1 MREKGQT
8 LGLMAEVG
16 ETGLVFDIQ
25 RFSIHD
31 GPGIRT
37 TVFLKGCPLACP
49 WCHNPESQAAAPE
62 LMLWP
67 GRCIRCEA
75 CLPVCPHGA
84 IALAVDEGGR
94 RTVTDPA
101 RCELCAA
108 CVDACYA
115 GAREMVGQWMTVGE
129 VLAEV
134 VRDVPFYDQSGGG
147 VTFSGGEPL
156 AQPEFLSALL
166 QACRAREIDTTVDTC
181 GYAPWGVVDEVR
193 RYVGLFL
200 YDLKLMDDT
209 RHRQLTGVSNEPILD
224 NLQRLAAGG
233 QRLRVRV
240 PVIPGLND
248 DEANLR
254 ALGATVAALPGPVGI
269 DLLAYH
275 PTARDK
281 YQRLN
286 RAYPLATLQAPTE
299 KQMATVAARLRLFG
313 INVRIGG

>member
-1 MREKGQT
+1 
-8 LGLMAEVG
+8 MAEVG
-16 ETGLVFDIQ
+16 EAGLVFDIQ

-49 WCHNPESQAAAPE
+49 WCHNPESQSSSLE

-67 GRCIRCEA
+67 GRCIACES
-75 CLPVCPHGA
+75 CLAACPHGA
-84 IALAVDEGGR
+84 ITLVEDEGER
-94 RTVTDPA
+94 RIVTDLG
-101 RCELCAA
+101 RCRLCAS
-108 CVDACYA
+108 CVEACYA
-115 GAREMVGQWMTVGE
+115 GAREIVGRRMTVGE

-134 VRDVPFYDQSGGG
+134 VRDVAFYDQSGGG

-166 QACRAREIDTTVDTC
+166 QACRAREIHTTVDTC
-181 GYAPWGVVDEVR
+181 GYAPWRVVDAVR
-193 RYVGLFL
+193 RYVDLFL
-200 YDLKLMDDT
+200 YDLKLMDDA
-209 RHRQLTGVSNEPILD
+209 RHRQITGVSNEPILD
-224 NLQRLAAGG
+224 NLRRLAAGG

-248 DEANLR
+248 DEANLQ
-254 ALGATVAALPGPVGI
+254 ALGATVADLPGGVGI

-281 YQRLN
+281 YQRLH
-286 RAYPLATLQAPTE
+286 RAYPLEPLQPPTE
-299 KQMATVAARLRLFG
+299 DQMAAVAARLRAFG
-313 INVRIGG
+313 NEVQIGG